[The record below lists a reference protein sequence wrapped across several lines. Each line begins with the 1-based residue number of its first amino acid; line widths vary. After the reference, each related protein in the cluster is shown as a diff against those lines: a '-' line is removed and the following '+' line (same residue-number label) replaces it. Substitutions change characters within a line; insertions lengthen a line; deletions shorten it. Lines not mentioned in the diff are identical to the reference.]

1 MKGNPDFQTCFNL
14 LLCLYALGDKNRLK
28 ECFTNMLYI
37 EIQGLFDDE
46 GDEIQPE
53 EDDGT
58 NEDMLKEELK
68 NRKRDAFRFIVQAAK
83 LIAPVIED
91 NDEIQGLEWVIEQ
104 LKNSRF
110 PEIESEMEICKA
122 MAYLKRKQIDKSI
135 QTLKSF
141 EKKDQSLMAR
151 AAGNISFLYFLE
163 QDYKNSEHYSD
174 LALNH
179 DRYNA
184 KALVNKGNCL
194 LQRNEFLRA
203 KEQYLEAIG
212 VEADCIEALY
222 NLAFVNKKL
231 NMHAEGL

>member
-1 MKGNPDFQTCFNL
+1 
-14 LLCLYALGDKNRLK
+14 
-28 ECFTNMLYI
+28 MLYI
-37 EIQGLFDDE
+37 EIPGLFDEE

-53 EDDGT
+53 NDDGT

-68 NRKRDAFRFIVQAAK
+68 TRKRDAHRFIIQSAK
-83 LIAPVIED
+83 LIAPIIED
-91 NDEIQGLEWVIEQ
+91 NDEILGLDWIIEQ

-122 MAYLKRKQIDKSI
+122 MAFLKKKHIDKAI

-141 EKKDQSLMAR
+141 EKKDQALMAR
-151 AAGNISFLYFLE
+151 AASNISFLYFLE

-194 LQRNEFLRA
+194 L
-203 KEQYLEAIG
+203 
-212 VEADCIEALY
+212 
-222 NLAFVNKKL
+222 
-231 NMHAEGL
+231 